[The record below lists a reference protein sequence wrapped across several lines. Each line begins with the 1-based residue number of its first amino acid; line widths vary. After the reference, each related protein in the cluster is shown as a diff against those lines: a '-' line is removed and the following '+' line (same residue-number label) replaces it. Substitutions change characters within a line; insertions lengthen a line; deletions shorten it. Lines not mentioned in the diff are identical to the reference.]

1 MHRTEEH
8 FRSIDGKK
16 KSRNYGSLKNWK
28 KKPRN
33 HGTLEGGKKK
43 PRNHGTRKDGK
54 KKPRNH
60 GTRKNWKGF
69 LWILPSFLGVLVFY
83 LLPYADVVRR
93 SFLGAVDNRFV
104 GLKNY
109 QEIFQNT
116 AFLLAVENTVKFTA
130 ACMPVLILMALLC
143 AVALYQSKYGGII
156 KSAFLMPMALPA
168 VSVALVWRLLFHS
181 QGLLNYWLENL
192 GIMGKDWMNTPSAF
206 WILVISYIWKNL
218 GYDIVLWMAGLA
230 GISENIYE
238 AARVDGAGEW
248 KCFWHITLP
257 NLKPSLYTI
266 TVLSF
271 LNSFKVFREA
281 YLVAGDY
288 PHESIYMMQH
298 LFNNWFRNFSFDKM
312 AAAAVA
318 ESVILL
324 GLILLLQK
332 AWDSGVE

>member
-1 MHRTEEH
+1 M
-8 FRSIDGKK
+8 
-16 KSRNYGSLKNWK
+16 
-28 KKPRN
+28 
-33 HGTLEGGKKK
+33 HGTVNWLQENGEKKIWGWKAGKESCPELMEYRKVKNKK
-43 PRNHGTRKDGK
+43 AHK
-54 KKPRNH
+54 KWR
-60 GTRKNWKGF
+60 GF
-69 LWILPSFLGVLVFY
+69 LWILPSFLGVMVFY

-93 SFLGAVDNRFV
+93 SLLGAVDSRFV
-104 GLKNY
+104 GLGNY
-109 QEIFQNT
+109 KEVLGNT
-116 AFLLAVENTVKFTA
+116 AFLLAVKNTVKFTLLCIPA
-130 ACMPVLILMALLC
+130 LVFMALAC
-143 AVALYQSKYGGII
+143 AVLLCRSKYGGII

-168 VSVALVWRLLFHS
+168 VSVALVWRLLFHG
-181 QGLLNYWLENL
+181 QGLLNHWLGQFGLPEP
-192 GIMGKDWMNTPSAF
+192 DWMNGSSAF
-206 WILVISYIWKNL
+206 WVLVLSYIWKNL

-238 AARVDGAGEW
+238 AAKVDGAGEW
-248 KCFWHITLP
+248 KCFLHITLP

-312 AAAAVA
+312 AAAAVL
-318 ESVILL
+318 ESMVLL

-332 AWDSGVE
+332 AWDSGVA